1 MILWA
6 DNLCWAQLY
15 GFLVLAK
22 QYEVNSRIHE
32 AKTYNSFP
40 LGVGLQTGQ
49 IGFIKNVWSLHHRGD
64 SNKRKDVQEKFSD
77 LPQAFLEHFSLH
89 PQFPIPGFFI
99 AFYGKFFS
107 DFL

>member
-15 GFLVLAK
+15 GFSGLTWTHSCAWSWLPVK

-40 LGVGLQTGQ
+40 LAVGLQTGQ
-49 IGFIKNVWSLHHRGD
+49 IGFIKND
-64 SNKRKDVQEKFSD
+64 
-77 LPQAFLEHFSLH
+77 
-89 PQFPIPGFFI
+89 
-99 AFYGKFFS
+99 
-107 DFL
+107 